1 MQPEPGGGNP
11 DPPLSTPAC
20 PTFATLTRR
29 QLMKETIETHRA
41 VTNAILKGDSV
52 GARCAMIMHLTYNR
66 QKLLELLEA
75 QEKGLGRPERR
86 E

>member
-11 DPPLSTPAC
+11 DPPYQLQ
-20 PTFATLTRR
+20 TLTRR

-75 QEKGLGRPERR
+75 QEKDLEGRKEG

>member
-1 MQPEPGGGNP
+1 M
-11 DPPLSTPAC
+11 
-20 PTFATLTRR
+20 
-29 QLMKETIETHRA
+29 
-41 VTNAILKGDSV
+41 TNAILKGDSV

-75 QEKGLGRPERR
+75 QEKEQEGQKKE